1 MSTPSRL
8 ASSVALPSARTLKP
22 MITALDAA
30 ARLTLVSVTPPTPRS
45 MTRSRTSS
53 PTSIPMRASSR
64 ASTVPALSPLRM
76 RLSSLCSLSAASRS
90 SRLIRL
96 RLLAAS
102 ALRLRALRRS
112 AICRA
117 MRSSST
123 TTRLSPAPG
132 TDVKPM
138 TWTGREGDASRTSS
152 PCSSTMRRTRPY
164 ASPATIESPTRSVP
178 RWTRTVATGPR
189 PRSRCASIATP
200 CASMSGLAR
209 RSRDASAVSSTASSS
224 WSMFRPCFAE
234 MSTNM
239 VSPPYSSVTRPY
251 SVSCWRIF

>member
-22 MITALDAA
+22 MMMASEAD

-45 MTRSRTSS
+45 MTRNCTSS
-53 PTSIPMRASSR
+53 SIAIPSSASSR
-64 ASTVPALSPLRM
+64 ASTVPALSPLRI
-76 RLSSLCSLSAASRS
+76 RFSWLVSFSAASRS

-96 RLLAAS
+96 RLRAAN

-123 TTRLSPAPG
+123 TSRLSPAPG
-132 TDVKPM
+132 TEVKPM
-138 TWTGREGDASRTSS
+138 TWTGRDGKASSTSS

-178 RWTRTVATGPR
+178 RWMSTVATGPR
-189 PRSRCASIATP
+189 PRSDAPQWRHPGPPCRGWPADPGQHPRSATP
-200 CASMSGLAR
+200 LRATAR
-209 RSRDASAVSSTASSS
+209 CWCPAWPRCRRTSCRHRSP
-224 WSMFRPCFAE
+224 RPPSC
-234 MSTNM
+234 
-239 VSPPYSSVTRPY
+239 TR
-251 SVSCWRIF
+251 